1 MAGSNWKDNSEEYIS
16 RIIKLEELKSY
27 LSDSVYN
34 DLKKLLNSLKFNEFD
49 VLFDVYSKYFSKN
62 IIVSTLTPNA
72 HP

>member
-34 DLKKLLNSLKFNEFD
+34 DLKN
-49 VLFDVYSKYFSKN
+49 Y
-62 IIVSTLTPNA
+62 
-72 HP
+72 

>member
-49 VLFDVYSKYFSKN
+49 VLFDVYSKYFSF
-62 IIVSTLTPNA
+62 
-72 HP
+72 